1 MSAYTPVPHCLLRER
16 EKLPILLR
24 SQRLHECAL
33 HNSTAATISP
43 RRYVF
48 RQPPK
53 RCLRRPTRD
62 AIRLPQSKRRGGRLP
77 GGFGVAATA
86 GAVESRLDLL
96 ELAIQ
101 ILAVIWL
108 DRHGKSLP

>member
-1 MSAYTPVPHCLLRER
+1 
-16 EKLPILLR
+16 
-24 SQRLHECAL
+24 
-33 HNSTAATISP
+33 
-43 RRYVF
+43 
-48 RQPPK
+48 
-53 RCLRRPTRD
+53 
-62 AIRLPQSKRRGGRLP
+62 LP